1 MNRSKVKNNA
11 FVERR
16 NRVLWTYMCTYKFIN
31 VAVHREKTHNV
42 LGFLRSRVERKWKLI
57 SSSPKSDEKCL
68 QTYRLNLTAVYE
80 LSRVGRKMH
89 LRKKLLIF
97 AASSPSHQLL
107 YCSCAREDEDVGR
120 KRPWPRHISLAP
132 SHLQLCWLRSLYPHV
147 GIGHIHSGKY
157 APSVHLHYE
166 TNMRGLKQA
175 ENT

>member
-1 MNRSKVKNNA
+1 MDTEILMRVMNRSKVKNNA

-97 AASSPSHQLL
+97 AASSLSLTTVRMRGRMRMPVAKTMATAHFSRTLSFTTLL
-107 YCSCAREDEDVGR
+107 VTLTLPTRQR
-120 KRPWPRHISLAP
+120 THHFRHICT
-132 SHLQLCWLRSLYPHV
+132 LCAFRD
-147 GIGHIHSGKY
+147 
-157 APSVHLHYE
+157 
-166 TNMRGLKQA
+166 
-175 ENT
+175 